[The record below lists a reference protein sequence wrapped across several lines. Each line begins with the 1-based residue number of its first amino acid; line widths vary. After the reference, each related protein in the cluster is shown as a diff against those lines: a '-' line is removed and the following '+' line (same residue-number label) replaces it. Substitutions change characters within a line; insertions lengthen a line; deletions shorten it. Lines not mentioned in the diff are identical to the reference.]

1 MVSVISQSSMF
12 TSMFRTILL
21 IFFFCIL
28 ALPADEF
35 KLDIRMDNAQVE
47 KVILGCAKGATNG
60 FDAGKDIVIPPMGM
74 GTAIV
79 GFHLE
84 GSDNQ
89 LYCDLKSTALPVSWK
104 LHCVLPQMPAIPN
117 VPQPPKS
124 LRLDW
129 DPKQIPADIHL
140 TYSING
146 GKAVDMRLFTFTRL
160 KANGDIVFTATP
172 KPIQTAPTD
181 K

>member
-1 MVSVISQSSMF
+1 MLRNVIH
-12 TSMFRTILL
+12 L
-21 IFFFCIL
+21 IIFCAI
-28 ALPADEF
+28 ALTAGEF
-35 KLDIRMDNAQVE
+35 QLDIRMDNAQVE
-47 KVILGCAKGATNG
+47 KVILGCASNATNG

-79 GFHLE
+79 GFLQE

-89 LYCDLKSTALPVSWK
+89 LYCDLKSTKLPVIWK
-104 LHCVLPQMPAIPN
+104 LRCILPTMPAIPN

-129 DPKQIPADIHL
+129 EPSQISPDVQL

-146 GKAVDMRLFTFTRL
+146 GKAVDMRLFTFTRI
-160 KANGDIVFTATP
+160 KTNCDIIFTATP
-172 KPIQTAPTD
+172 KPAQPAPTAP
-181 K
+181 